1 MTVFDELMD
10 GVEHRLCLRH
20 LYNYFKK
27 RFGGGVLIRDLM
39 MGAAKATYEKEWEKK
54 MGELKAINI
63 DAYNWL
69 IGIPTKTW
77 CKHAFSTYCRCDVL
91 INNLTESFNSTIL
104 LARDKPI
111 ITMMEW
117 IRTYVMKRFATLREK
132 AMTYVGV
139 VMPRPRKRL
148 DKEIEKSGNWIPT
161 WVGAEKFEV
170 THGFTMDKFVVD
182 LSNKSCS
189 CYSWDLIGIPCR
201 HATAAINYKVQNPE
215 DYVHVYYKKPAYVT
229 CYAPEIV
236 PINGQQMW
244 PTSENTPLLLPPI
257 YKIPLGRPKKLRRRE
272 ADEPVRHTKL
282 SKKQAIMKCSSCK
295 EYGHNVRSCRR
306 KNRYKNTRDNSSLGG
321 SGSRPRSEAEASP
334 SSSQGHIVEHKESK
348 LQEEQPQDWVHT
360 ISVPK
365 LAPLDQA

>member
-1 MTVFDELMD
+1 MTIFDELMD

-20 LYNYFKK
+20 LYNNFKK
-27 RFGGGVLIRDLM
+27 RFGRGVLIRDMM

-63 DAYNWL
+63 EAYNWL
-69 IGIPTKTW
+69 LGIPTKTW

-111 ITMMEW
+111 ITMMKW
-117 IRTYVMKRFATLREK
+117 IRTYIMKRFATLREK
-132 AMTYVGV
+132 AMTYPGV
-139 VMPRPRKRL
+139 VMSRPRKRL

-161 WVGAEKFEV
+161 WAGAEKFEV
-170 THGFTMDKFVVD
+170 THDFTMDKFIVD

-201 HATAAINYKVQNPE
+201 HAIVAINYKVQNPE
-215 DYVHVYYKKPAYVT
+215 DYVHVYYKKLAYVT

-244 PTSENTPLLLPPI
+244 LTSENTPLLLPPI
-257 YKIPLGRPKKLRRRE
+257 YKTPSGRPKKLRKRE
-272 ADEPVRHTKL
+272 ANEPKKEGTKFL
-282 SKKQAIMKCSSCK
+282 
-295 EYGHNVRSCRR
+295 YYNF
-306 KNRYKNTRDNSSLGG
+306 T
-321 SGSRPRSEAEASP
+321 
-334 SSSQGHIVEHKESK
+334 
-348 LQEEQPQDWVHT
+348 
-360 ISVPK
+360 
-365 LAPLDQA
+365 